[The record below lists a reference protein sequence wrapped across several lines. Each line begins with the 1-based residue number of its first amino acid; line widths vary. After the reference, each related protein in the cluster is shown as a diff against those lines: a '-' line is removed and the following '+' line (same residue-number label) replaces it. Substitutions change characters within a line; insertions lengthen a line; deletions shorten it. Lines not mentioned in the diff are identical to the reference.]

1 MKDILIL
8 ILGLIIGGTI
18 MIIIMSCLQ
27 INKTDFEYE
36 NFKEKLLGVKYKK
49 WKKVL
54 IIFKIVYNVVEGSG
68 LWVVKETQILKY

>member
-49 WKKVL
+49 
-54 IIFKIVYNVVEGSG
+54 
-68 LWVVKETQILKY
+68 